1 MIEIGKE
8 FSREPEQ
15 PSVRGN
21 DSHSRLM
28 ELQAENQRLQQLV
41 TELLIRNQQ
50 LREQASANRQE

>member
-1 MIEIGKE
+1 MIEIEEK

-15 PSVRGN
+15 LSLRED

-28 ELQAENQRLQQLV
+28 ELHAENTRLRQIV

-50 LREQASANRQE
+50 LRERICAKGQI